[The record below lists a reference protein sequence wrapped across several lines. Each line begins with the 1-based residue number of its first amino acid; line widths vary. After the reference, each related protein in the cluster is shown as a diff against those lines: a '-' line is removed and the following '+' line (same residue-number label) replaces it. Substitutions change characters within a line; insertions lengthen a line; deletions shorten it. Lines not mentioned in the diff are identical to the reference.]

1 MSEELA
7 LELRAQLRELNAS
20 LKERCPQR
28 LKLIEDNRRGIDSA
42 LARLRLLENRVM
54 KLSALSSLATS
65 ALTAALV
72 KIFVS

>member
-1 MSEELA
+1 MSEELG

-28 LKLIEDNRRGIDSA
+28 LKLIENNSREIGSA

-54 KLSALSSLATS
+54 KLTALSSVATS
-65 ALTAALV
+65 VLTAALV

>member
-28 LKLIEDNRRGIDSA
+28 LKLIEENSRDIDSS

-54 KLSALSSLATS
+54 KLTALSSLCTS
-65 ALTAALV
+65 VLTAVLV
-72 KIFVS
+72 KVFVG